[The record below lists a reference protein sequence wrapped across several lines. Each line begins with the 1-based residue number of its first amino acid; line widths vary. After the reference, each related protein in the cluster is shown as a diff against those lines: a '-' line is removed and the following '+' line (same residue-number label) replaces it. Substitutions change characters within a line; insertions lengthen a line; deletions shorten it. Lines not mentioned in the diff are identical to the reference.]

1 MVVHVERPK
10 SISIQEVARTFHR
23 LSLQSSESRQR
34 TSLDAGM
41 SSVYEKQR
49 LANIAANHAKLVAL
63 GIEAA
68 VADVRSSSVKTQRA
82 AIKGSAINKKKRP
95 TLPTRTLSRRQRN
108 LDVDGKAIPDK
119 PAVPEPAPRQTPRP
133 RSGPLDASKVST
145 GATSTEDAAAF
156 LARTTGSIVQAGPET
171 KASPSKKVNSKSAAT
186 ASAPNQLAILD
197 LAKLHIADDDIAKLV
212 PERIFSVEVH
222 PSESILLAAAGD
234 TWGRV
239 GLWDVDAS
247 ADDIP
252 VATFNPHDKPVAGI
266 RVLPHMPHQLL
277 TCSHDGSVRCLD
289 LAGGASSSFIEMY
302 RAPNDDDGDPEFAL
316 HGLSR
321 SLTEG
326 GALLVACGDGATVML
341 DPRTPAITPAGVV
354 QLHDRKLYC
363 VDVCPSAPW
372 LVASASIDRTVAL
385 WDVRKFAG
393 GGKKPKP
400 LETLDHGLAVT
411 AARFSSSGTRLL
423 TTCNDDLLRVYEGAS
438 GSTWKLRSSAKHNN
452 NTGRFITSF
461 QAEWVRGSDV
471 EYICGS
477 LQHPRGVDVF
487 HVEEG
492 TQPRL
497 DEEEN
502 VTAVVSLFAQHPTR
516 DVLVASNASG
526 KCYVWR

>member
-1 MVVHVERPK
+1 M
-10 SISIQEVARTFHR
+10 
-23 LSLQSSESRQR
+23 
-34 TSLDAGM
+34 
-41 SSVYEKQR
+41 
-49 LANIAANHAKLVAL
+49 
-63 GIEAA
+63 
-68 VADVRSSSVKTQRA
+68 RSSSVKTQRA

-108 LDVDGKAIPDK
+108 LDVDGNAIPDK
-119 PAVPEPAPRQTPRP
+119 PVVPEPAPSQTPRR

-156 LARTTGSIVQAGPET
+156 LARTTGSIMQAGPET
-171 KASPSKKVNSKSAAT
+171 KASPSKKVKSKSAAT
-186 ASAPNQLAILD
+186 ASAPNELAILD

-277 TCSHDGSVRCLD
+277 TCSHDGNVRCLD

-321 SLTEG
+321 SITEG
-326 GALLVACGDGATVML
+326 GALLVACGDGSTVML

-372 LVASASIDRTVAL
+372 LVASASIDRTVV
-385 WDVRKFAG
+385 WDVRVRRRRQEA
-393 GGKKPKP
+393 
-400 LETLDHGLAVT
+400 E
-411 AARFSSSGTRLL
+411 AARDARSWEGCHGGSLLINRHTSADDMQRRLAARTRLAARRGSCARQQSTTAIPAASSSL
-423 TTCNDDLLRVYEGAS
+423 TGVT
-438 GSTWKLRSSAKHNN
+438 
-452 NTGRFITSF
+452 
-461 QAEWVRGSDV
+461 DV
-471 EYICGS
+471 DYICGS
-477 LQHPRGVDVF
+477 LQHREASTCF
-487 HVEEG
+487 MWRS
-492 TQPRL
+492 QPRL